1 MKRDLLERDRL
12 KILDDLDK
20 VRNGDMTALRKNEAS
35 RWVASDILARQ
46 PTAMA
51 VDINKVKLDPLIKD
65 KLLSDEVRIKALRD
79 QREKTLR
86 EFVPEAEELDPL
98 TRTFQDPPRLD
109 MTSSPL
115 NFYRTEEQPAGPR
128 TMPSP

>member
-1 MKRDLLERDRL
+1 
-12 KILDDLDK
+12 
-20 VRNGDMTALRKNEAS
+20 
-35 RWVASDILARQ
+35 
-46 PTAMA
+46 MA